1 MHKLYKLASTDER
14 DKAIRFLLDRNYN
27 FITRKFFYPKNTDC
41 ICIDFTNQLLSFRLF
56 VKTFPK
62 DGYDQLK
69 SDVKKYEF
77 ALERKSKNVELE
89 LYKIIRKDY
98 MDWNTESHRE
108 LINSVKSDRRFLESL
123 DLKSSID
130 ENLHS
135 WFDHHDIQRLE
146 VEHYKI

>member
-1 MHKLYKLASTDER
+1 MNKSYRLKSKEER
-14 DKAIRFLLDRNYN
+14 DKAVHFLLNNNYN
-27 FITRKFFYPKNTDC
+27 FITESVFYPLNSEC
-41 ICIDFTNQLLSFRLF
+41 ICIDFTTQLLSFHLF
-56 VKTFPK
+56 VNSFPQE
-62 DGYDQLK
+62 GYDQLK

-77 ALERKSKNVELE
+77 ALERKSKNVELA

-108 LINSVKSDRRFLESL
+108 LINAVKSDRRFLESL

>member
-1 MHKLYKLASTDER
+1 MNKSYRLKSKEER
-14 DKAIRFLLDRNYN
+14 DKAVHFLLDNNYN
-27 FITRKFFYPKNTDC
+27 FITESVFYPLNSEC

-69 SDVKKYEF
+69 TDVKNYEVV
-77 ALERKSKNVELE
+77 LKRKSKNVERGLCDIV
-89 LYKIIRKDY
+89 KKDY

-108 LINSVKSDRRFLESL
+108 LINAVKSDRRFLESL

>member
-1 MHKLYKLASTDER
+1 MNKSYRLKSKEER
-14 DKAIRFLLDRNYN
+14 DKAVHFLLDNNYN
-27 FITRKFFYPKNTDC
+27 FITESVFYPLNSEC

-56 VKTFPK
+56 VNSFSQE
-62 DGYDQLK
+62 GYDQLK
-69 SDVKKYEF
+69 SDVKEYEF
-77 ALERKSKNVELE
+77 VLERRSKNVELE

-108 LINSVKSDRRFLESL
+108 LINAVKSDRRFLESL
-123 DLKSSID
+123 DLKSSIV

>member
-1 MHKLYKLASTDER
+1 MNKSYRLKSKEER
-14 DKAIRFLLDRNYN
+14 DKAVHFLLNNNYN
-27 FITRKFFYPKNTDC
+27 FITESVFYPLNSEC
-41 ICIDFTNQLLSFRLF
+41 ICIDFTNQLLSFHLF
-56 VKTFPK
+56 VNSFPQE
-62 DGYDQLK
+62 GYDQLK

-98 MDWNTESHRE
+98 MDWNKESHKE

>member
-1 MHKLYKLASTDER
+1 MNKSYRLKSKEER
-14 DKAIRFLLDRNYN
+14 DKAVHFLLDNNYN
-27 FITRKFFYPKNTDC
+27 FITESVFYPLNSEC
-41 ICIDFTNQLLSFRLF
+41 ICIDFTNQLLSFHLF
-56 VKTFPK
+56 VNSFPQE
-62 DGYDQLK
+62 GYDQLK

-98 MDWNTESHRE
+98 MDWNTESHKE

>member
-1 MHKLYKLASTDER
+1 MNKSYRLKSKEER
-14 DKAIRFLLDRNYN
+14 DKAVHFLLDNNYN
-27 FITRKFFYPKNTDC
+27 FITESVFYPLNSEC

-56 VKTFPK
+56 VNSFSQE
-62 DGYDQLK
+62 GYDQLK
-69 SDVKKYEF
+69 SDVKEYEF
-77 ALERKSKNVELE
+77 VLERRSKNVELE

-108 LINSVKSDRRFLESL
+108 LINAVKNDRRFLESL
-123 DLKSSID
+123 DLKSSIV